1 MNKNDLAKKLS
12 KILTSKKEADFAVE
26 KIFKEIS
33 DALKNG
39 EKVVITGFGSFNAF
53 TTKTKK
59 GRNPKTGET
68 LLISPMKKIKFKQAK
83 EFFNDGD

>member
-1 MNKNDLAKKLS
+1 MNKNDLAHKLS
-12 KILTSKKEADFAVE
+12 KILTSKKEADAAVD
-26 KIFKEIS
+26 KIFEEMS

-59 GRNPKTGET
+59 GHNPKTGEA
-68 LLISPMKKIKFKQAK
+68 LLISPMKKIRFKQSK
-83 EFFNDGD
+83 EFFNDK

>member
-1 MNKNDLAKKLS
+1 MNKNDLAHKLS
-12 KILTSKKEADFAVE
+12 KILTSKKEADAAVDR
-26 KIFKEIS
+26 IFEEMS

-59 GRNPKTGET
+59 GHNPKTGEA
-68 LLISPMKKIKFKQAK
+68 LLIAPMKKIRFKQSK
-83 EFFNDGD
+83 EFFKDK